1 MISKSRTLHVAVSD
15 PSHFVDVSDADL
27 ARFSEENENEN
38 TKRKT
43 KSDLAI
49 FSDYL
54 ASINERRD
62 ITLLP
67 YGELQVQNILMKFI
81 FWPYNKKNISRW
93 LWKCDFYFLVLKT
106 IFYSLAALVRK
117 ILFSPLENKSHISAP
132 P

>member
-1 MISKSRTLHVAVSD
+1 MATSR
-15 PSHFVDVSDADL
+15 HFVDVSDADL

-67 YGELQVQNILMKFI
+67 YGELQNILMKFI
-81 FWPYNKKNISRW
+81 
-93 LWKCDFYFLVLKT
+93 
-106 IFYSLAALVRK
+106 LA
-117 ILFSPLENKSHISAP
+117 I
-132 P
+132 

>member
-1 MISKSRTLHVAVSD
+1 MATSR
-15 PSHFVDVSDADL
+15 HFVDVSDADL
-27 ARFSEENENEN
+27 ARISEENEN

-67 YGELQVQNILMKFI
+67 HGELQNILMKFI
-81 FWPYNKKNISRW
+81 
-93 LWKCDFYFLVLKT
+93 
-106 IFYSLAALVRK
+106 LA
-117 ILFSPLENKSHISAP
+117 I
-132 P
+132 

>member
-1 MISKSRTLHVAVSD
+1 MATSR
-15 PSHFVDVSDADL
+15 HFVDVSDADL
-27 ARFSEENENEN
+27 ARISEENENEN

-67 YGELQVQNILMKFI
+67 YGELQNILMKFI
-81 FWPYNKKNISRW
+81 
-93 LWKCDFYFLVLKT
+93 
-106 IFYSLAALVRK
+106 LA
-117 ILFSPLENKSHISAP
+117 I
-132 P
+132 

>member
-1 MISKSRTLHVAVSD
+1 MTTSR
-15 PSHFVDVSDADL
+15 HFVDVSDADL

-67 YGELQVQNILMKFI
+67 YGELQNNLMKYI
-81 FWPYNKKNISRW
+81 
-93 LWKCDFYFLVLKT
+93 
-106 IFYSLAALVRK
+106 LA
-117 ILFSPLENKSHISAP
+117 I
-132 P
+132 

>member
-1 MISKSRTLHVAVSD
+1 MATSR
-15 PSHFVDVSDADL
+15 HFVDVSDADL

-38 TKRKT
+38 TKWKT

-67 YGELQVQNILMKFI
+67 YGELQNILMKFI
-81 FWPYNKKNISRW
+81 
-93 LWKCDFYFLVLKT
+93 
-106 IFYSLAALVRK
+106 LA
-117 ILFSPLENKSHISAP
+117 I
-132 P
+132 